1 MGGGVDNGMGHG
13 KGHDIFMWN
22 LGRLWDLCCKYWG
35 FSTSVLFNEN
45 QRVLDE
51 ACTV

>member
-1 MGGGVDNGMGHG
+1 MGGGVENGMGHG
-13 KGHDIFMWN
+13 KCDYILMWI
-22 LGRLWDLCCKYWG
+22 LGRLWDLCCKYRV